1 MDLPHV
7 EVWGLEES
15 MQNEAMTEQL
25 WGTVLAFDTLREQL
39 LHTCFRTEVMS
50 LDDTTTDLKDFV
62 EGMKELVARYD
73 TLLAG
78 MEGQAAR
85 DEAQVQEGAGDL
97 QESANTT
104 ICGSLHHTGCI
115 TSSE

>member
-1 MDLPHV
+1 
-7 EVWGLEES
+7 
-15 MQNEAMTEQL
+15 MQNEVMSEQL
-25 WGTVLAFDTLREQL
+25 WGTVLAFDALREQL

-50 LDDTTTDLKDFV
+50 LGDTTSDLKDFL
-62 EGMKELVARYD
+62 EGMKELVVRYD

-78 MEGQAAR
+78 MEGQAGR

-104 ICGSLHHTGCI
+104 ICRPLHHTGCI